1 MSAPPELRTLR
12 DFIRYAVSRF
22 EAAGLHYGHGCAT
35 ALDEAGFLVL
45 RALHLPPDLPSVY
58 GDAALIAEERE
69 QVHALI
75 ERRVAERVPTAY
87 LLGEAWFA
95 GRPYFVSPAVLVP
108 RSPFAELID
117 KGFQPW
123 LGDREPARILDL
135 CTGSGCI
142 AIATALA
149 FPGAEVTASDLSAEA
164 LALAK
169 RNAVRHGVA
178 ESLRLVESDGFE
190 ALQGEVFDLILSNPP
205 YVGEAEYAAL
215 PAEFHAEPKLGLTS
229 GEDGLDL
236 PLRIL
241 AEAPAHLSADGL
253 LILEVG
259 NSEIALNELLPMLP
273 GVWVEFE
280 HGGGGVLAIE
290 AHELRA
296 IADDVAALR
305 AARAG
310 QGA

>member
-1 MSAPPELRTLR
+1 MSAPSELRTLR

-45 RALHLPPDLPSVY
+45 RALHLPPDLPGIY

-87 LLGEAWFA
+87 LLGEAWFG
-95 GRPYFVSPAVLVP
+95 GRPYHVGPAVLVP
-108 RSPFAELID
+108 RSPFAELIEQ
-117 KGFQPW
+117 GFQPW
-123 LGDREPARILDL
+123 LGEREPARILDL

-149 FPGAEVTASDLSAEA
+149 FPGAEVTGSDLSADA
-164 LALAK
+164 LALAR
-169 RNAVRHGVA
+169 RNAIRHDVGAQVRFVH
-178 ESLRLVESDGFE
+178 SDGFDG
-190 ALQGEVFDLILSNPP
+190 LQSEVYDLILSNPP

-241 AEAPAHLSADGL
+241 AEAPEHLSEDGL

-259 NSEIALNELLPMLP
+259 NSEVALMEALPMLP

-280 HGGGGVLAIE
+280 RGGGGVLAIE

-305 AARAG
+305 AVRAG

>member
-1 MSAPPELRTLR
+1 MSVPPELRTLR

-58 GDAALIAEERE
+58 GDAALVAEERE
-69 QVHALI
+69 QVYALI

-95 GRPYFVSPAVLVP
+95 GRPFFVSPAVLVP

-142 AIATALA
+142 AIAAALA
-149 FPGAEVTASDLSAEA
+149 FPGADVAGSDLSADA
-164 LALAK
+164 LVLAK
-169 RNAVRHGVA
+169 RNAARHGLA
-178 ESLRLVESDGFE
+178 ESLRLIQSDGFDS
-190 ALQGEVFDLILSNPP
+190 LSGEVFDLILSNPP
-205 YVGEAEYAAL
+205 YVGETEYAAL

-241 AEAPAHLSADGL
+241 AEAPEHLSENGL

-259 NSEIALNELLPMLP
+259 NSEAALNELLPMLP

-296 IADDVAALR
+296 IAADVAALR
-305 AARAG
+305 AARTG

>member
-1 MSAPPELRTLR
+1 MSVPSELRSLR

-45 RALHLPPDLPSVY
+45 RALHLPPDLPGVY
-58 GDAALIAEERE
+58 GDAALVAEERE

-75 ERRVAERVPTAY
+75 ERRVAERLPTAY

-95 GRPYFVSPAVLVP
+95 GRPYHVSSAVLVP
-108 RSPFAELID
+108 RSPFAELIE

-149 FPGAEVTASDLSAEA
+149 FPGADVTGSDLSAEA
-164 LALAK
+164 LALAQ
-169 RNAVRHGVA
+169 RNAVRHEVDA
-178 ESLRLVESDGFE
+178 QVRFVQSDGFE

-241 AEAPAHLSADGL
+241 AEAPEHLSEDGL

-259 NSEIALNELLPMLP
+259 NSEVMLNELLPMLP

-296 IADDVAALR
+296 IAGDVAALR